1 MVGGDT
7 AAWVRSD
14 DGSNIV
20 AGDVKKGREILD
32 IWFVKLNDFVRARM
46 KYDRYSRGLS
56 VSDIED
62 NILSYIRMVT
72 DTELFYDSKNPP
84 PPPSSCSRCVNND
97 GYGSHAANNFSS
109 LIPYL
114 SLSPSSL
121 LTQLP
126 LHVNTYLD
134 KYLLGFYLSMSFD
147 LNIVFPRSSQS
158 ADGLADGY
166 G

>member
-62 NILSYIRMVT
+62 NILSYISMVT
-72 DTELFYDSKNPP
+72 DTELFDNSKNPP
-84 PPPSSCSRCVNND
+84 PPHPHPTP
-97 GYGSHAANNFSS
+97 G
-109 LIPYL
+109 
-114 SLSPSSL
+114 L
-121 LTQLP
+121 LTTMDTYPTQPTIP
-126 LHVNTYLD
+126 LL
-134 KYLLGFYLSMSFD
+134 
-147 LNIVFPRSSQS
+147 
-158 ADGLADGY
+158 
-166 G
+166 